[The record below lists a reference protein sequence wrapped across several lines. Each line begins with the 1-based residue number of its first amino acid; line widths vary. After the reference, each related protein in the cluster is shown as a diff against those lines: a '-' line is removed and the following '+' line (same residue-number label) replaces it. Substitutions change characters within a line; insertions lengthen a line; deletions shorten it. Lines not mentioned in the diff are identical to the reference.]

1 MNARAWVRGAVP
13 PRTLLVAVLILVVAS
28 LTVGP
33 VVMLLLGSFS
43 RGLGALGTFTL
54 DKYIAAYS
62 DPSLPRVLLNTLIFT
77 FGSALFST
85 VLGTFLAYLSVRTN
99 IPLKRAFSILPLIPM
114 MFPHVLFAA
123 AWIILLNPTNG
134 ILNMWLRGLLGM
146 SWGPLNIYSL
156 GGMIF
161 LEGLLDLP
169 VTFMVISP
177 ALYSFDISLEEAS
190 RVSGASNARTLRKIT
205 LPMLRPAV
213 LAAFMLAVIRSLAA
227 FAVPQMIGIPGRI
240 QVLTTYVYRVIS
252 VGWSPDYGRAAALG
266 VIVLVS
272 AISLILLYRYL
283 TSASER
289 FVTVTG
295 KGFRPTV
302 VNLGRLRYVF
312 FGIVL
317 VLFCVLIVIPAL
329 TLGYMSF
336 LPYTVMPGS
345 RALSLFSLANWQSVF
360 QDRIAIRSIGNTALL
375 AVGGATLGVL
385 LSVFIAYV
393 LVKIKGRATSL
404 LDSLVF
410 LSFSFPGLIIGVG
423 FMWFLIRTPIYATL
437 WALLVAYIGT
447 YLPYGVRPLTS
458 AFIQVHHDLEDS
470 SRVCGAGF
478 LGTLRRITVPLI
490 APGVLSA
497 WVLMAAM
504 FVRELSVSAV
514 LARPGSEV
522 LSVQIMRYAYDGLWG
537 KVSALGILMIG
548 LSASLV
554 ILASFVKGR
563 ISSVK

>member
-1 MNARAWVRGAVP
+1 M
-13 PRTLLVAVLILVVAS
+13 LVAVLILVVAS

-33 VVMLLLGSFS
+33 VTMLLLGSLS
-43 RGLGALGTFTL
+43 ERLGEVGKFTL
-54 DKYIAAYS
+54 KKYTAVYS
-62 DPSLPRVLLNTLIFT
+62 DPLLPRVLINTLIFT
-77 FGSALFST
+77 LGSALFST
-85 VLGTFLAYLSVRTN
+85 VLGTFLAYLSVRTD
-99 IPLKRAFSILPLIPM
+99 IPLKRAFGILLLIPM

-134 ILNMWLRGLLGM
+134 LLNQWLRGLLGV
-146 SWGPLNIYSL
+146 SRGPLNIYSL

-190 RVSGASNARTLRKIT
+190 RVSGATNAHTLRKIT

-213 LAAFMLAVIRSLAA
+213 LAAFMLAIIRSLAA
-227 FAVPQMIGIPGRI
+227 FAVPQMVGIPGRI
-240 QVLTTYVYRVIS
+240 QVLTTYVYRVIA

-266 VIVLVS
+266 VVVLVS
-272 AISLILLYRYL
+272 AISLSVLYRYL

-295 KGFRPTV
+295 KGFRPTI

-317 VLFCVLIVIPAL
+317 TLFCVLIVIPVL
-329 TLGYMSF
+329 TLIYMSF
-336 LPYTVMPGS
+336 LPYTVMPGT
-345 RALSLFSLANWQSVF
+345 RAWSLFSFANWQAVF
-360 QDRIAIRSIGNTALL
+360 QDRLAIRSIGNTALL
-375 AVGGATLGVL
+375 AVSGATLGVL
-385 LSVFIAYV
+385 LSVFVAYV
-393 LVKIKGRATSL
+393 LVKVKGRGAAL
-404 LDSLVF
+404 LDLLVF

-423 FMWFLIRTPIYATL
+423 FMWFLIRTPLYGTL
-437 WALLVAYIGT
+437 GALLVGYIGT

-458 AFIQVHHDLEDS
+458 AFIQVHSDLEDS
-470 SRVCGAGF
+470 SRVCGASF
-478 LGTLRRITVPLI
+478 LGTLRRIIIPLI
-490 APGVLSA
+490 VPGVMSA
-497 WVLMAAM
+497 WVLMATM

-514 LARPGSEV
+514 LSRPGSEV

-548 LSASLV
+548 LSTSLV
-554 ILASFVKGR
+554 VLANLVRRNFQ
-563 ISSVK
+563 SVQ

>member
-1 MNARAWVRGAVP
+1 MRARAWARSAISPQRLFICG
-13 PRTLLVAVLILVVAS
+13 LILIVAS

-33 VVMLLLGSFS
+33 VVMLLLGSVS
-43 RGLGALGTFTL
+43 QGLGAVGTFTL
-54 DKYIAAYS
+54 SKYIAAYT
-62 DPSLPRVLLNTLIFT
+62 DPSLPQVLLNTLIFT
-77 FGSALFST
+77 LSAALFST
-85 VLGTFLAYLSVRTN
+85 VLGTFLAYLSVRTD
-99 IPLKRAFSILPLIPM
+99 IPMKRIFSILPLIPM

-134 ILNMWLRGLLGM
+134 ILNIWLRGLFGFKA
-146 SWGPLNIYSL
+146 GPLNIYSL

-169 VTFMVISP
+169 VTFMVVSP
-177 ALYSFDISLEEAS
+177 ALFSFDTSLEEAS
-190 RVSGASNARTLRKIT
+190 RVSGASNARTLWKIT

-213 LAAFMLAVIRSLAA
+213 LAAFTLAVIRSLGA
-227 FAVPQMIGIPGRI
+227 FAIPQFVGIPGRI

-252 VGWSPDYGRAAALG
+252 VGWSPDYGRAAAIG
-266 VIVLVS
+266 VVVLVS
-272 AISLILLYRYL
+272 AIALILLYRYL

-295 KGFRPTV
+295 KGFRPTTV
-302 VNLGRLRYVF
+302 SLGRLRYVF
-312 FGIVL
+312 FGLLV

-329 TLGYMSF
+329 TLVYMSF
-336 LPYTVMPGS
+336 LPYTVVPGS
-345 RALSLFSLANWQSVF
+345 KALSLFSLANWRAVF
-360 QDRIAIRSIGNTALL
+360 KDPIAIRSIGNTALL
-375 AVGGATLGVL
+375 AVVGATLGVL

-393 LVKIKGRATSL
+393 LVRIKGRATSL

-423 FMWFLIRTPIYATL
+423 FMWFLIHTPVYATL
-437 WALLVAYIGT
+437 WALLIAYIGI

-458 AFIQVHHDLEDS
+458 AFIQVHQDLEDS
-470 SRVCGAGF
+470 SRVCGASF
-478 LGTLRRITVPLI
+478 LGTLWRVTVPLV

-497 WVLMAAM
+497 WVLMASM
-504 FVRELSVSAV
+504 FVRELSASAV

-537 KVSALGILMIG
+537 KVSALGIIMIG

-554 ILASFVKGR
+554 AIANLVKGR
-563 ISSVK
+563 IAPAR